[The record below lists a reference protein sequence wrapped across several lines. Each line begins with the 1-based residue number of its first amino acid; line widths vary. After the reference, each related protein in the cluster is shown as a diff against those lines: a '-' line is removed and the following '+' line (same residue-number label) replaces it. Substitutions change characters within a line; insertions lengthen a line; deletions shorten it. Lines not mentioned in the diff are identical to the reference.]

1 MIFAPVAEARALTT
15 GRRPGTRE
23 ILDDG
28 SNSIERGGQ
37 VRKVL
42 RRLPPLG
49 ARRALRATVAGGGTF
64 ALVYQEMHNP
74 MASVFAAFGAVIL
87 LVYVEFAGP
96 KRQRFE
102 QHAGLIVITLFF
114 VFLGTV
120 CSQVLWL
127 AVGATVIVSFCIL
140 MSGVM
145 SASLAG
151 ATSAMLISFLLP
163 VAFQG
168 AVSTIPDRLLGWA
181 IGGGASLLAVIFILP
196 SPSSDPLVA
205 VTARAIEEIAESLG
219 AAMTR
224 EMSEPAI
231 DAPESSTVD
240 AGAAASTLRTT
251 FFAAP
256 FRPAGLSLSSRLLIK
271 VIEWTLE
278 LDLLLAGFASPTR
291 EDDADVAELARAC
304 VRLLTE
310 AAGALSAA
318 RDTTSL
324 ESSLEA
330 LRRARSQLESTA
342 LRSLH
347 RHQPVTN
354 GAITDAHDATLLTVL
369 DESFRTDDLAD
380 VVEKLAEEVV
390 ELVAS
395 RRRTWWQQS
404 LGLEAKGRDSRL
416 DAARRRLRSHFSRRS
431 VWLHNSARGAIG
443 LGISVGVA
451 YGFGVQHAFWVVF
464 GTLAVLRSNALST
477 GQTAL
482 KALTGTIEGI
492 IIGSVIIALL
502 GTHETVFWILL
513 PFAICFTGFAPS
525 AISFAAGQAGF
536 TMTILI
542 LFNIVEPIGW
552 TIGVIRIEDVAL
564 GCAVSLVVGL
574 LFWPRGASATLR
586 YSIADAFSESV
597 HYLRAMV
604 VFALS
609 CCDTDSHAAGDPLE
623 ARRGAQG
630 AARRLD
636 DAFREYL
643 SERGS
648 KSVSLADVSTLIAA
662 VTAVRRTADSIES
675 LWTQP
680 GFHATGDRHVV
691 REALSQG
698 VDSLARWYAQLGEVV
713 MGSPEMLSS
722 PVDFVVSTQ
731 DLVTTV
737 RRDLSDAT
745 GQGTATAFKIVWTD
759 DYLRQLHR
767 LQEQMLPVVHKII
780 EASAV
785 SAVGRSRQ
793 RRPRVAPLRSGSV

>member
-1 MIFAPVAEARALTT
+1 MAKCRA
-15 GRRPGTRE
+15 
-23 ILDDG
+23 DG
-28 SNSIERGGQ
+28 DH
-37 VRKVL
+37 VRKAL
-42 RRLPPLG
+42 RRLPQVG
-49 ARRALRATVAGGGTF
+49 ARRAIRATVAGAGTF
-64 ALVYQEMHNP
+64 SFVYEVMHNP
-74 MASVFAAFGAVIL
+74 TASFFAAFGSLVL

-102 QHAGLIVITLFF
+102 LHVGLMVLTFF
-114 VFLGTV
+114 LVFLGTL

-127 AVGATVIVSFCIL
+127 AVASTVIVCFCIL
-140 MSGVM
+140 MSGIM

-151 ATSAMLISFLLP
+151 ASSAMLISFLLP

-168 AVSTIPDRLLGWA
+168 SVSTIPDRLLGWA
-181 IGGGASLLAVIFILP
+181 IGSGVSLLAVIFILP
-196 SPSSDPLVA
+196 TPSSDPLVGVTSTA
-205 VTARAIEEIAESLG
+205 IDKIADYLGAATARAAAEPSVAG
-219 AAMTR
+219 A
-224 EMSEPAI
+224 SSVSS
-231 DAPESSTVD
+231 DA
-240 AGAAASTLRTT
+240 AAASAALRTT

-256 FRPAGLSLSSRLLIK
+256 FRPAGLSVSSRLLIK

-278 LDLLLAGFASPTR
+278 LDTLLAGYDSLGDEHVTADIAALTR
-291 EDDADVAELARAC
+291 ACATLLKEAAAALVSEDDATPLE
-304 VRLLTE
+304 
-310 AAGALSAA
+310 
-318 RDTTSL
+318 TSL
-324 ESSLEA
+324 AA
-330 LRRARSQLESTA
+330 LREARSKLEESA

-347 RHQPVTN
+347 RRHPAADMVTP
-354 GAITDAHDATLLTVL
+354 DSHDAELVAVL
-369 DESFRTDDLAD
+369 DESFRADDVAD
-380 VVEKLAEEVV
+380 TVEKLADDIV

-395 RRRTWWQQS
+395 HRRTWWQQS
-404 LGLEAKGRDSRL
+404 LGLEAKGSDSRF

-443 LGISVGVA
+443 LGLSVWVA

-477 GQTAL
+477 GQTAV

-552 TIGVIRIEDVAL
+552 KIGVIRIEDVAL
-564 GCAVSLVVGL
+564 GCAVSLIVGL

-586 YSIADAFSESV
+586 YSIADAITESD
-597 HYLRAMV
+597 HYLRSAV

-609 CCDTDSHAAGDPLE
+609 CCDKETQNAADPLE
-623 ARRGAQG
+623 ARRVAQA

-648 KSVSLADVSTLIAA
+648 KNVSLADVSNLIAG
-662 VTAVRRTADSIES
+662 VTEVRTTADSIQD
-675 LWTQP
+675 LWSSRDLQ
-680 GFHATGDRHVV
+680 ASSDRRIV
-691 REALSQG
+691 REALTQG
-698 VDSLARWYAQLGEVV
+698 VESVSRWYAQLADVV
-713 MGSPEMLSS
+713 TGSHKVLSA
-722 PVDFVVSTQ
+722 PLDFDVSVQ
-731 DLVTTV
+731 ELVNTV
-737 RRDLSDAT
+737 RRDLSDEA
-745 GQGTATAFKIVWTD
+745 GQGTSAAFKIVWTD

-767 LQEQMLPVVHKII
+767 LQVRMLPVVEKI
-780 EASAV
+780 AATSA
-785 SAVGRSRQ
+785 AAT
-793 RRPRVAPLRSGSV
+793 RRPSRRRASLRSGSV